1 MSWFKTLQVS
11 RRWFWP
17 VSLSVAGLLALLA
30 WLYFGGIGQREAG
43 HPEKAVSEMHLESEA
58 PHPEGEQEGIALSE
72 EARRNIGLVV
82 EPMEYR
88 NIQKVILASGT
99 VKPKPGLLA
108 YVSPRIEGIV
118 EKTHVAP
125 FDWVKEGQTLAEI
138 RSRQFGNPP
147 PLVPLTAPLSGLVI
161 QWDANV
167 GEAVDPS
174 KVLFQIV
181 DPSVLWVEGDIP
193 EHYAA
198 QVKPGQSVRVSVVA
212 LPGELFTGRIVRMS
226 GMVEPEK
233 RTVHIWVEVT
243 NPKYRLK
250 PEMFAELAV
259 VVGDSSR
266 VLAVP
271 LKAILKS
278 GGETFVFVESGGR
291 YLRQNVVV
299 GTSDD
304 RYAEI
309 KEGLFEGDRVVT
321 QGNYELMSSIFIKGG
336 VEEHGH

>member
-1 MSWFKTLQVS
+1 MAK
-11 RRWFWP
+11 
-17 VSLSVAGLLALLA
+17 AG
-30 WLYFGGIGQREAG
+30 
-43 HPEKAVSEMHLESEA
+43 SEMHAEGEV
-58 PHPEGEQEGIALSE
+58 PHLEGEQEGITLSK

-82 EPMEYR
+82 EPVEYR
-88 NIQKVILASGT
+88 TIQKVILVSGT

-108 YVSPRIEGIV
+108 HVSPRIEGIV
-118 EKTHVAP
+118 EKTHVSP
-125 FDWVKEGQTLAEI
+125 FDWVKAGQILAEI

-147 PLVPLTAPLSGLVI
+147 PLVSLTAPISGLVT

-174 KVLFQIV
+174 TVLFQIV

-193 EHYAA
+193 EHYTA
-198 QVKPGQSVRVSVVA
+198 QVKPGQSARVSVVA
-212 LPGELFTGRIVRMS
+212 LPGEIFTGKILRMS

-233 RTVHIWVEVT
+233 RTVHIWVEVA
-243 NPKYRLK
+243 NPKYQLK

-271 LKAILKS
+271 LKTILKS
-278 GGETFVFVESGGR
+278 GGETFVYVESGER

-304 RYAEI
+304 RYAEM
-309 KEGLFEGDRVVT
+309 KEGLFEGDRVVI

>member
-1 MSWFKTLQVS
+1 MSRIKTLYVS
-11 RRWFWP
+11 GMWRWAA
-17 VSLSVAGLLALLA
+17 SLGMIGLAAVVA
-30 WLYFGGIGQREAG
+30 WFYFGGIAQRETEHKEA
-43 HPEKAVSEMHLESEA
+43 ASEMHEMHVKEDA
-58 PHPEGEQEGIALSE
+58 PHPEDEGIVLSN

-82 EPMEYR
+82 EPVKYR
-88 NIQKVILASGT
+88 TIQKVIMVSGT

-108 YVSPRIEGIV
+108 HVSPRIEGIV
-118 EKTHVAP
+118 EKTYVSP
-125 FDWVKEGQTLAEI
+125 FDWVKVGQTLVEI

-147 PLVPLTAPLSGLVI
+147 PLVPLMAPLSGLI
-161 QWDANV
+161 TRWDANV

-193 EHYAA
+193 EHYTA
-198 QVKPGQSVRVSVVA
+198 QVKPGQPVRVSVVA
-212 LPGELFTGRIVRMS
+212 LPGEILTGRIIRMS

-233 RTVHIWVEVT
+233 RTVHIWVEVA
-243 NPKYRLK
+243 NPKYQLK

-259 VVGDSSR
+259 VVGSSSS

-271 LKAILKS
+271 NKAILKS
-278 GGETFVFVESGGR
+278 GGETFVYVESGER

-299 GTSDD
+299 GISDD
-304 RYAEI
+304 QYSEI
-309 KEGLFEGDRVVT
+309 KEALYERNLVVT